1 VNGPGGGGRRIN
13 MQPLCEVVKRDG
25 VVQVEN
31 LENGEA
37 AN

>member
-1 VNGPGGGGRRIN
+1 MSGGGGRKIN
-13 MQPLCEVVKRDG
+13 ILPLCEVEKRDS

-31 LENGEA
+31 LEIGEA